1 MNAEQLERV
10 GRGDGFI
17 AALDQSG
24 GSTPGALERYGI
36 SPDSYSGEDEMFD
49 LVHEMRSR
57 IMTAPAFNGDK
68 VFGAIL
74 FEATMDREVEGVPTA
89 KYLWETKRVV
99 PFLKTDKGL
108 AEVQDGVKL
117 MNPFPG
123 LVELCE
129 RGREAGI
136 FGTKMRSVID
146 EANEKGIKANVGQ
159 QFDWALDI
167 LGAGLMPIVE
177 PEVSIG
183 SASKAEA
190 EVMMRDEIISN
201 LDRLGDGQQVMLKLT
216 LPDEPGL
223 FTPLVQDPRVL
234 RVVALSGGYSRE
246 EANAKLAQNA
256 GVVASFSRALLE
268 GLSASQ
274 SDEEFNSMLAAS
286 IDETYQAS
294 VAG

>member
-36 SPDSYSGEDEMFD
+36 SADSYSGEEAMFD

-57 IMTAPAFNGDK
+57 IMTAPAFNGDQ

-74 FEATMDREVEGVPTA
+74 FEATMDRKVDGVPTA
-89 KYLWETKRVV
+89 QYLWETKRVV

-108 AEVQDGVKL
+108 AEIQDGVKL

-123 LVELCE
+123 LVDLCE
-129 RGREAGI
+129 RGRKAGI

-146 EANEKGIKANVGQ
+146 EANADGIKANVAQ
-159 QFDWALDI
+159 QFDWALKI
-167 LGAGLMPIVE
+167 LDAGLMPIVE
-177 PEVSIG
+177 PEVSIT
-183 SASKAEA
+183 STSKAEA
-190 EVMMRDEIISN
+190 EAIMRDEIFAN
-201 LDRLGDGQQVMLKLT
+201 LDRLGEGQQVMLKLT
-216 LPDEPGL
+216 LPDEAGF
-223 FTPLVQDPRVL
+223 FTPLVQDPRIL

-246 EANAKLAQNA
+246 EANKKLAQNA

-268 GLSASQ
+268 GLSAEQ
-274 SDEEFNSMLAAS
+274 SDEEFNAMLASS
-286 IDETYQAS
+286 IDETYKAS
-294 VAG
+294 IAG